1 MNEEMTNRATAR
13 VLMERARTLLELREK
28 ATPVDGAVFREY
40 DHGGGRLFVEAPQRR
55 LILDVYHEGDRD
67 FFFSAHKMADTIAE
81 LLDKFERLQWRCD
94 NLMKGTNVLGERAD
108 AAEARLRELASAEP
122 VAWRYWKDKFSCY
135 VYADERAEVDGTRY
149 QAEALIRRP
158 EMPS

>member
-1 MNEEMTNRATAR
+1 MSDTTID
-13 VLMERARTLLELREK
+13 RARALLSLREK

-55 LILDVYHEGDRD
+55 LIIDVYHEGDRS

-81 LLDKFERLQWRCD
+81 LLAEVERLS
-94 NLMKGTNVLGERAD
+94 G
-108 AAEARLRELASAEP
+108 RLRELAEAEP
-122 VAWRYWKDKFSCY
+122 VAWMTDHKFVCDNGITKSPGTASDWKLEGWR
-135 VYADERAEVDGTRY
+135 VIE
-149 QAEALIRRP
+149 LIRRP

>member
-1 MNEEMTNRATAR
+1 MNDE
-13 VLMERARTLLELREK
+13 LMQRARALLALREK

-81 LLDKFERLQWRCD
+81 LLAEVERL
-94 NLMKGTNVLGERAD
+94 TS
-108 AAEARLRELASAEP
+108 RLRELASAEP
-122 VAWRYWKDKFSCY
+122 VAVIAEEYGQRYINWDDHSLPQIVKAHP
-135 VYADERAEVDGTRY
+135 VGT
-149 QAEALIRRP
+149 AFILRP
-158 EMPS
+158 EMP

>member
-1 MNEEMTNRATAR
+1 MNEEIIHKARA
-13 VLMERARTLLELREK
+13 LLALREK

-81 LLDKFERLQWRCD
+81 LMAEVERL
-94 NLMKGTNVLGERAD
+94 TS
-108 AAEARLRELASAEP
+108 RLRELASAEP
-122 VAWRYWKDKFSCY
+122 VAWLIEDFRSPARVTTVRDAA
-135 VYADERAEVDGTRY
+135 VI
-149 QAEALIRRP
+149 ALSRPHHVVVTPLVRRP

>member
-1 MNEEMTNRATAR
+1 MSDTTID
-13 VLMERARTLLELREK
+13 RARALLALREK

-81 LLDKFERLQWRCD
+81 LLAEVERL
-94 NLMKGTNVLGERAD
+94 TS
-108 AAEARLRELASAEP
+108 RLRELASAEP
-122 VAWRYWKDKFSCY
+122 VAWLD
-135 VYADERAEVDGTRY
+135 VDGQNITIHAG
-149 QAEALIRRP
+149 QAKCWTADGKRLMQLIRRP

>member
-1 MNEEMTNRATAR
+1 MSE
-13 VLMERARTLLELREK
+13 LIERARALLALREK

-81 LLDKFERLQWRCD
+81 LLAEVERLT
-94 NLMKGTNVLGERAD
+94 K
-108 AAEARLRELASAEP
+108 RLRELCEQEP
-122 VAWRYWKDKFSCY
+122 VALLSTGVPWGGEQEEWEIEEYSQKALDQFC
-135 VYADERAEVDGTRY
+135 AENPGQTIP
-149 QAEALIRRP
+149 LIRRP

>member
-1 MNEEMTNRATAR
+1 MSDTTID
-13 VLMERARTLLELREK
+13 RARALLALREK

-81 LLDKFERLQWRCD
+81 LLAEVERL
-94 NLMKGTNVLGERAD
+94 TS
-108 AAEARLRELASAEP
+108 RLRELASAEP
-122 VAWRYWKDKFSCY
+122 VAYVCTYEGADGIPFS
-135 VYADERAEVDGTRY
+135 VFIDPDTARRSPPDIGEPVP
-149 QAEALIRRP
+149 LIRRP